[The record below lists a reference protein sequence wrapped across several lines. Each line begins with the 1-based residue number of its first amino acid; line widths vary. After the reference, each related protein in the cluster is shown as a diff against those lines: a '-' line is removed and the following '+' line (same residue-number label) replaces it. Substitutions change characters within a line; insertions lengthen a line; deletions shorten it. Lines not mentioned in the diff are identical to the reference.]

1 MPLKFL
7 IDSDARHANRRSRV
21 LPVEEALET
30 ARRERYGLYSYELM
44 RLMVD
49 AQQDRGDKISTTTIL
64 SECDRNLVLERMTD
78 YAASLDDL
86 FASFRGTMFHGQL
99 ERAAA
104 DTAIVEKRYHALLP
118 GGELLTCKPDLLDVE
133 AGVLWDYKIVAK
145 LPRYAYPY
153 HHHADQLKINRWII
167 DHAHAIEWEDDRPEP
182 IAEVEERI
190 GAAVRPHEWR
200 ELVVY
205 YIHPLDGPR
214 PLVVTQARPDGKRG
228 RVPDMGDDADIERL
242 MSTRYA
248 VVREAF
254 DAYKRDGTIPDIPEG
269 WDALS
274 GWLCVPYCNVRQ
286 TCLRMQAR
294 D

>member
-30 ARRERYGLYSYELM
+30 ARRARDGLYSYELM

-228 RVPDMGDDADIERL
+228 RVPDMSDDAEIERL

-286 TCLRMQAR
+286 TCLRRRAR